1 MKTAARSRPR
11 RLAVELSLA
20 QKGVNHL
27 VIATRSDYP
36 RPRACRAW
44 DREFAIADALHCSRI
59 YYANAEVERD
69 VLLAEARGAKIK
81 LLLEGENL
89 LHRDAREGA

>member
-1 MKTAARSRPR
+1 MKKMTSSRPR
-11 RLAVELSLA
+11 CFAVELSLI
-20 QKGVNHL
+20 QNGVNHL

-36 RPRACRAW
+36 RPGSCRAW

-69 VLLAEARGAKIK
+69 VLLAEARGHKIK
-81 LLLEGENL
+81 LLLEGETL
-89 LHRDAREGA
+89 LHRDALAA

>member
-1 MKTAARSRPR
+1 MKIPQRNDPTRF
-11 RLAVELSLA
+11 AVEISLI

-27 VIATRSDYP
+27 VIASRSDYP

-69 VLLAEARGAKIK
+69 VLSAEARGHKIK
-81 LLLEGENL
+81 LLLEGETL
-89 LHRDAREGA
+89 LHRDARAA